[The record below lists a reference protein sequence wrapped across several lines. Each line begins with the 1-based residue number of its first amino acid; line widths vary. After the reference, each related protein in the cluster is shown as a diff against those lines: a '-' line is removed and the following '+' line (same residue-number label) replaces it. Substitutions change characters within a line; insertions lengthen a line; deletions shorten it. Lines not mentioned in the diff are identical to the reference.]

1 MWEHRRC
8 RANQGGEIMRRLA
21 RKPIVALALATSLA
35 WMLVIAPQAS
45 AISRGV
51 PDGEGHPMVAALGG
65 TTPEGVLRYCGA
77 VLVSETVLVT
87 AAHCVAPGARP
98 PGVELRV
105 DFASDA
111 APTDPGWFAPVAEV
125 ASPQFLTGRQGE
137 IGFGLSSDI
146 GVVLLASG
154 QAAGRPLAQLPT
166 RNLLGVMDSH
176 NGLTGTVFDLVGYGC
191 QANGS
196 SGGPHRGECGDT
208 ERQTASA
215 PFQALRPNWLV
226 LNINVNATGE
236 GGACVHDSGTPQFLH
251 DTTRIVSV
259 TTGGDHVCRATQF
272 NARLDTDA
280 AREFLEQYVALP

>member
-1 MWEHRRC
+1 VRR
-8 RANQGGEIMRRLA
+8 RVAGAALTA
-21 RKPIVALALATSLA
+21 ALACILAS
-35 WMLVIAPQAS
+35 APQAS

-65 TTPEGVLRYCGA
+65 TTPEGVFRYCGA

-105 DFASDA
+105 DFGSDA
-111 APTDPGWFAPVAEV
+111 TLNDPGWFAPVAEV
-125 ASPQFLTGRQGE
+125 ASPEFLMGTQGE
-137 IGFGLSSDI
+137 IGRGLSSDI
-146 GVVLLASG
+146 GVVLIAPG
-154 QAAGRPLAQLPT
+154 QAAGRPVAQLPT
-166 RNLLGVMDSH
+166 RNLLSPMDSH
-176 NGLTGTVFDLVGYGC
+176 NGLEGTSFDLVGYGC

-196 SGGPHRGECGDT
+196 SGGPHRAECGST

-236 GGACVHDSGTPQFLH
+236 GGACVHDSGTPQLLH
-251 DTTRIVSV
+251 NTTRIVSV
-259 TTGGDHVCRATQF
+259 TAAGDHVCRATQF

-280 AREFLEQYVALP
+280 ARAFLGHYVALP

>member
-1 MWEHRRC
+1 MARP
-8 RANQGGEIMRRLA
+8 MRTLA
-21 RKPIVALALATSLA
+21 RKPIVGLALTAALA
-35 WMLVIAPQAS
+35 WMLILAGQAR

-51 PDGEGHPMVAALGG
+51 PDGEGHPMVAALGA

-87 AAHCVAPGARP
+87 AAHCVAPGVLP

-111 APTDPGWFAPVAEV
+111 TPNDPGWFAPVAAV
-125 ASPQFLTGRQGE
+125 ASPQFNHGPQGE
-137 IGFGLSSDI
+137 IGFGISSDI
-146 GVVLLASG
+146 GVVLLAPG
-154 QAAGRPLAQLPT
+154 QSAGRPVAQLPT
-166 RNLLGVMDSH
+166 RNLLGVLDSH
-176 NGLTGTVFDLVGYGC
+176 NGLAGTVFDLVGYGC

-196 SGGPHRGECGDT
+196 SGGPHRAECEST

-236 GGACVHDSGTPQFLH
+236 GGACVHDSGSPEFLH
-251 DTTRIVSV
+251 GTTRIVSV

-280 AREFLEQYVALP
+280 AREFLAQYVGLP

>member
-1 MWEHRRC
+1 
-8 RANQGGEIMRRLA
+8 MRKLA
-21 RKPIVALALATSLA
+21 PLAVATAFA
-35 WMLVIAPQAS
+35 WTLVVAEQAQ

-65 TTPEGVLRYCGA
+65 TTPEGVFRYCGA

-105 DFASDA
+105 DFGQNA
-111 APTDPGWFAPVAEV
+111 ALNDPGWFIPVAEV
-125 ASPQFLTGRQGE
+125 ASPQFLAEARSGE
-137 IGFGLSSDI
+137 IGFGRSSDV
-146 GVVLLASG
+146 GVVLLAPGQSG
-154 QAAGRPLAQLPT
+154 GRPFAQLPT
-166 RNLLGVMDSH
+166 RDLLGAMDSQH
-176 NGLTGTVFDLVGYGC
+176 GLAGTLFDLVGYGC
-191 QANGS
+191 HANGS
-196 SGGPHRGECGDT
+196 SGGPHRAECGDT

-236 GGACVHDSGTPQFLH
+236 GGGCVHDSGTPQFLH
-251 DTTRIVSV
+251 DTTRVVSL

-272 NARLDTDA
+272 NSRLDTDA
-280 AREFLEQYVALP
+280 AREFLTQYVNLP

>member
-1 MWEHRRC
+1 
-8 RANQGGEIMRRLA
+8 MRKLA
-21 RKPIVALALATSLA
+21 PFAIAAALA
-35 WMLVIAPQAS
+35 WMLVVAAQAP

-51 PDGEGHPMVAALGG
+51 PDGDGHPMVAALGG
-65 TTPEGVLRYCGA
+65 TTPEGVFRYCGA

-105 DFASDA
+105 DFGNNA
-111 APTDPGWFAPVAEV
+111 TLNDPGWFAPVAEV
-125 ASPQFLTGRQGE
+125 ASPQFLTGSQGE
-137 IGFGLSSDI
+137 TGFGRSSDL
-146 GVVLLASG
+146 GVVLLAPGQSG
-154 QAAGRPLAQLPT
+154 GRPFAQLPT
-166 RNLLGVMDSH
+166 RNLLDVMDSH
-176 NGLTGTVFDLVGYGC
+176 DGLAGTLFDLVGYGC
-191 QANGS
+191 HANGS
-196 SGGPHRGECGDT
+196 SGGPHRAECEDT

-236 GGACVHDSGTPQFLH
+236 GGACVHDSGSPQFLH

-259 TTGGDHVCRATQF
+259 TTSGDHVCRATQF

-280 AREFLEQYVALP
+280 AREFLAHYVALP

>member
-1 MWEHRRC
+1 
-8 RANQGGEIMRRLA
+8 MRKLA
-21 RKPIVALALATSLA
+21 PLAVATAFA
-35 WMLVIAPQAS
+35 WTLVVAEQAQ

-65 TTPEGVLRYCGA
+65 TTPEGVFRYCGA

-105 DFASDA
+105 DFGQNA
-111 APTDPGWFAPVAEV
+111 ALNDPGWFIPVAEV
-125 ASPQFLTGRQGE
+125 ASPQFLAEARGGE
-137 IGFGLSSDI
+137 IGFGRSSDV
-146 GVVLLASG
+146 GVVLLAPGQSG
-154 QAAGRPLAQLPT
+154 GRPFAQLPT
-166 RNLLGVMDSH
+166 RNLLGVMDSQH
-176 NGLTGTVFDLVGYGC
+176 GLAGALFDLVGYGC
-191 QANGS
+191 HANGS
-196 SGGPHRGECGDT
+196 SGGPHRAECGDT

-236 GGACVHDSGTPQFLH
+236 GGGCVHDSGTPQFLH
-251 DTTRIVSV
+251 DNTRIVSL

-280 AREFLEQYVALP
+280 AREFLAPYVALP

>member
-1 MWEHRRC
+1 
-8 RANQGGEIMRRLA
+8 MRKLA
-21 RKPIVALALATSLA
+21 PFAVVAALA
-35 WMLVIAPQAS
+35 WMLVIAAQAP

-65 TTPEGVLRYCGA
+65 TTPEGVFRYCGA

-105 DFASDA
+105 DFGNNA
-111 APTDPGWFAPVAEV
+111 ALNDPGWFAPVGAVSDPEW
-125 ASPQFLTGRQGE
+125 GRNGN
-137 IGFGLSSDI
+137 GTSYGTSRDI
-146 GVVLLASG
+146 GVVLLAPGQSG
-154 QAAGRPLAQLPT
+154 GRPFAQLPT
-166 RNLLGVMDSH
+166 RNLLDVMDSH
-176 NGLTGTVFDLVGYGC
+176 NGLAGTLFDLVGYGC
-191 QANGS
+191 HANDSG
-196 SGGPHRGECGDT
+196 GGPHRAECADT

-251 DTTRIVSV
+251 DSTRIVSL
-259 TTGGDHVCRATQF
+259 TTSGDHVCRATQF

-280 AREFLEQYVALP
+280 ARAFLAQYVALP

>member
-1 MWEHRRC
+1 
-8 RANQGGEIMRRLA
+8 MRKLA
-21 RKPIVALALATSLA
+21 PFAIAAALA
-35 WMLVIAPQAS
+35 WMLVVAAQAP

-51 PDGEGHPMVAALGG
+51 PDGDGHPMVAALGG
-65 TTPEGVLRYCGA
+65 TTPEGVFRYCGA

-105 DFASDA
+105 DFGNNA
-111 APTDPGWFAPVAEV
+111 TLNDPGWFAPVAEV
-125 ASPQFLTGRQGE
+125 ASPQFLTGSQGE
-137 IGFGLSSDI
+137 TGFGRSSDI
-146 GVVLLASG
+146 GVVLLAPGQSG
-154 QAAGRPLAQLPT
+154 GRPFAQLPT
-166 RNLLGVMDSH
+166 RNLLDVMDSH
-176 NGLTGTVFDLVGYGC
+176 DGLAGTLFDLVGYGC
-191 QANGS
+191 HANGS
-196 SGGPHRGECGDT
+196 SGGPHRAECEDT

-259 TTGGDHVCRATQF
+259 TTSGDHVCRATQF

-280 AREFLEQYVALP
+280 AREFLAHYVALP